1 VLYTLSQLSIEFPEV
16 QETLQVRLKEAD
28 LRLPVKP
35 PKVTS
40 SVNAAA
46 GNNSVRVG
54 VVNRSKQ

>member
-16 QETLQVRLKEAD
+16 QETLQIRLKEAD

-40 SVNAAA
+40 SANA
-46 GNNSVRVG
+46 GSNNSVRIG
-54 VVNRSKQ
+54 VVNRTKQ